1 MDITSAEFV
10 VSNSRA
16 DMCPQTHLPEYAF
29 IGRSN
34 VGKSSLIN
42 MLTKN
47 PKLAMTSATPGKT
60 LLINHFLIN
69 KEWYLVDLP
78 GYGYAQRGKKMM
90 EKIQKLIEYYV
101 LEREQMTCLFVLID
115 SRLEP
120 QRIDLEF
127 IEWLGENGIP
137 FALIFTKAD
146 KQSVG
151 KTKASVNRFL
161 DTLKEQ
167 WEELPPHF
175 ISSSENKTG
184 RQEILNYIET
194 SKPFAQ
200 RAGRIKNILQTAIFT
215 QTVWRIFFHYSFPLS
230 ERKRCFLPCSRPAGH
245 YNKPLRQ
252 GYKV

>member
-47 PKLAMTSATPGKT
+47 PKLAMTSATPGNT

-101 LEREQMTCLFVLID
+101 LERKQMTCLFVLID

-161 DTLKEQ
+161 NTLKEQ

-184 RQEILNYIET
+184 RQEILNYIEQVNR
-194 SKPFAQ
+194 SLKEQA
-200 RAGRIKNILQTAIFT
+200 
-215 QTVWRIFFHYSFPLS
+215 
-230 ERKRCFLPCSRPAGH
+230 E
-245 YNKPLRQ
+245 
-252 GYKV
+252 

>member
-16 DMCPQTHLPEYAF
+16 DMCPQTHLLEYAF

-101 LEREQMTCLFVLID
+101 LERKQMTCLFVLID

-184 RQEILNYIET
+184 RQEILDYIEQVNR
-194 SKPFAQ
+194 SLKEQA
-200 RAGRIKNILQTAIFT
+200 
-215 QTVWRIFFHYSFPLS
+215 
-230 ERKRCFLPCSRPAGH
+230 E
-245 YNKPLRQ
+245 
-252 GYKV
+252 